1 MKLLKILPILLIF
14 SCSHSDPEKE
24 TDDQEQ
30 EKTPI
35 IQKRIVGRIA
45 SVSSTGT
52 FVLIQKYG
60 TGTLPKNAIFQSQG
74 DEGRQASL
82 RPSGERVRDFF
93 AADLINGTAKIG
105 DAVLAYDTPSKKTE
119 PAADGDVSK
128 SLGEDSDAQEN
139 SGIKEE

>member
-30 EKTPI
+30 EKNPI

-52 FVLIQKYG
+52 FVLFQKYG

-119 PAADGDVSK
+119 PAADEDVPK
-128 SLGEDSDAQEN
+128 SPGEDSDAQEN